1 MHDMNKDI
9 ELSKYRFS
17 LAEETY
23 KSAKCV
29 LIMDF
34 IETVLIVLIMQCF
47 MEYVLFL
54 HWKVLISNDIK
65 TLLHISIKS
74 LLPLESSREK

>member
-1 MHDMNKDI
+1 MQ
-9 ELSKYRFS
+9 
-17 LAEETY
+17 
-23 KSAKCV
+23 KCV

>member
-1 MHDMNKDI
+1 MQ
-9 ELSKYRFS
+9 
-17 LAEETY
+17 
-23 KSAKCV
+23 KCV

-74 LLPLESSREK
+74 SLPLENSREK

>member
-1 MHDMNKDI
+1 
-9 ELSKYRFS
+9 
-17 LAEETY
+17 
-23 KSAKCV
+23 
-29 LIMDF
+29 MDF

-74 LLPLESSREK
+74 SLPLENSREK